1 MALQTRITAEEF
13 LQMPESQTL
22 TELINGEMI
31 VAPAPE
37 LGHQDIVLETA
48 MFVKALARTGKV
60 YVAPVDVH
68 FDDGNVVQP
77 DVLWLSP
84 ESTCF
89 PVEGKRL
96 VGAPDLIVEVLSP
109 STALRD
115 KGVKFR
121 LYEQYGVR
129 EYWMIDPSARYVE
142 VWRREGEKFSL
153 LGVYGEGET
162 FVSAVLGEKVVEV
175 LSLFGN

>member
-1 MALQTRITAEEF
+1 MALQTRITAQEF

-22 TELINGEMI
+22 TELIDGEMI

-37 LGHQDIVLETA
+37 TGHQITSAHSYDVI
-48 MFVKALARTGKV
+48 KALAPNGIILF
-60 YVAPVDVH
+60 APVDVYLDESH
-68 FDDGNVVQP
+68 IVQP
-77 DVLWLSP
+77 DVLWISP
-84 ESTCF
+84 DSQCSIE
-89 PVEGKRL
+89 RRYI

-121 LYEQYGVR
+121 LYEQHGVR
-129 EYWMIDPSARYVE
+129 EYWMIDPAARYIE

-162 FVSAVLGEKVVEV
+162 FISVVLGGKVVEV